1 MKNENAFLGNG
12 WEDVRLKI
20 PKGKYRLVMLDFWD
34 HTATVIDDFDTP
46 EEAREFM
53 DEMGIIEDAES
64 YTEFVIYNDQGEV
77 VEQITSE
84 GSDKKGIP
92 VFDDVEIVIKE
103 DMNYTAVAIFVDEQG
118 EFEDLVF
125 EETKT
130 LEDAKNMAKNFKDRY
145 PDADRIIILN
155 RNGEILWEQK

>member
-92 VFDDVEIVIKE
+92 VCDDVEIVIKE
-103 DMNYTAVAIFVDEQG
+103 DMNYAAVTIFVDEQG

>member
-1 MKNENAFLGNG
+1 MKNKTAFLGNG

-20 PKGKYRLVMLDFWD
+20 PKGKYRLVMLDLWD

-46 EEAREFM
+46 EDAREFM
-53 DEMGIIEDAES
+53 DEMGIIGDAES

-84 GSDKKGIP
+84 SSDKKGIP
-92 VFDDVEIVIKE
+92 VCDDVEIVINE
-103 DMNYTAVAIFVDEQG
+103 DMNYATVAIFMDEQG

-130 LEDAKNMAKNFKDRY
+130 LEDAKKMAENFKDRY
-145 PDADRIIILN
+145 PDADKIIVLN
-155 RNGEILWEQK
+155 RNGKILWEQK

>member
-1 MKNENAFLGNG
+1 MKNKTAFLGNG

-34 HTATVIDDFDTP
+34 HTATAIDDFDTH
-46 EEAREFM
+46 EEAKEFM
-53 DEMGIIEDAES
+53 DEMGIIEDADS
-64 YTEFVIYNDQGEV
+64 YTEFVIYNDQGEI

-84 GSDKKGIP
+84 DSDKNGIP
-92 VFDDVEIVIKE
+92 VCNDVEIVINE
-103 DMNYTAVAIFVDEQG
+103 DMNYATVAIFVDEQG

-125 EETKT
+125 EESKT
-130 LEDAKNMAKNFKDRY
+130 LEDAKKMAENFKDRY
-145 PDADRIIILN
+145 PDADRIIVLN

>member
-1 MKNENAFLGNG
+1 MKNKTAFLGNG

-34 HTATVIDDFDTP
+34 YTATVIDDFDTL
-46 EEAREFM
+46 EEAKEFM
-53 DEMGIIEDAES
+53 DEMGIIEDADS
-64 YTEFVIYNDQGEV
+64 YTEFVVYNDQGEI

-84 GSDKKGIP
+84 DSDKNGIP
-92 VFDDVEIVIKE
+92 VCDDVEIVINE
-103 DMNYTAVAIFVDEQG
+103 DMNYAAVAIFVDEQG

-130 LEDAKNMAKNFKDRY
+130 LEDAKKMAENFKDRY
-145 PDADRIIILN
+145 PNADRIIILN